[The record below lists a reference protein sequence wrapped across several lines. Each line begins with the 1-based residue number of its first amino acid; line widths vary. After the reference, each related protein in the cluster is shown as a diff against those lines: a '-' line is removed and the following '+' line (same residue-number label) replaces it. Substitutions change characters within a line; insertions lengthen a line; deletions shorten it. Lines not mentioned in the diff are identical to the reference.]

1 MKYLQSFVEFVTG
14 TQLLAEY
21 AFLIA
26 EASTFT
32 ALFLNLPK
40 QEGCFVLAADFWDG
54 GFVTYSCIERRQFYP
69 FCFKCMPH
77 RVCDKS
83 IIEI

>member
-40 QEGCFVLAADFWDG
+40 HRDVLF
-54 GFVTYSCIERRQFYP
+54 
-69 FCFKCMPH
+69 
-77 RVCDKS
+77 
-83 IIEI
+83 